1 MIKTLLPALAMVVGT
16 TAFAQT
22 HFSDDFNDVNLTGWS
37 STDNDADAPPA
48 SGTNYDIW
56 YAADMSGSFAE
67 LGAGSA
73 VSRSWASNVVYSPNN
88 FLVSPAI
95 NLTSASATGLSLM
108 WQVGSIEAT
117 SSTWYEEHYA
127 VYVSTS
133 NTPATM
139 IATTPVYEETLPG
152 GETVYS
158 RTVDLSAYAGQTVYV
173 LFRHYNCTDENALV
187 LDNVVVKNLQP
198 NDASVDAVTV
208 NRYSQTSTNN
218 TLAVSVKNEGSNAI
232 TSVQINW
239 NDGTDHIQTITG
251 LNIAPGATASV
262 NHPTAVN
269 YATVVEKDLA
279 VTISQVNTVADSDPS
294 NNTGSGKINTVSAL
308 EEKSVVIEEGTG
320 TWCGW
325 CPRGAVAM
333 DYMVTTY
340 PTDFIGIA
348 VHNADPMTVTEYDNG
363 ANFSGFPGSNVD
375 RVLLDQSVSQSAF
388 VSYYNARKDLIVP
401 AAVSVAASGAGS
413 NVTVVASATFR
424 TVFAAANYRLGVIII
439 EDGVTGTTSGYNQAN
454 YYANNAAGPM
464 GGFESLPNP
473 VPAAQMTYNHVGR
486 ALLGGYNGQA
496 GSVPAAITD
505 GQTVSYTFNYTVPA
519 TSNKA
524 NMHAVA
530 VLIDQTTGEIVNAA
544 EGSLSGASLGEM
556 ETIAMEVYPNPAT
569 DVVNVKFEGQGGDYQ
584 IVITDLAGRQ
594 VAATSVVN
602 ANGAQAVALPVS
614 ELGAGNYL
622 VTIAKDGA
630 SYTQNLIVK

>member
-22 HFSDDFNDVNLTGWS
+22 HFSDDFNDNNLTGW
-37 STDNDADAPPA
+37 TNVDNDSDASTSNPDY
-48 SGTNYDIW
+48 NFW
-56 YAADMSGSFAE
+56 YTTDFSSYFPENGAA
-67 LGAGSA
+67 SA
-73 VSRSWASNVVYSPNN
+73 VSRSWAANVVYHPDN
-88 FLVSPAI
+88 FLISPAI
-95 NLTSASATGLSLM
+95 NLTSASASGLSLM
-108 WQVGSIEAT
+108 FRTGSIEP
-117 SSTWYEEHYA
+117 SPYFDEHYA
-127 VYVSTS
+127 VYVTTS
-133 NTPATM
+133 NVPAT
-139 IATTPVYEETLPG
+139 IITSTPVFEETLPG
-152 GETVYS
+152 NQMYS
-158 RTVDLSAYAGQTVYV
+158 HTIDLSSFAGQTVYV
-173 LFRHYNCTDENALV
+173 TFRHFNTVDENTLL
-187 LDNVVVKNLQP
+187 LDDVVVKNLVP
-198 NDASVDAVTV
+198 NDASVDAVTL

-294 NNTGSGKINTVSAL
+294 NNTGSGKINTVSAV

-363 ANFSGFPGSNVD
+363 ANFTGFPGSNVD

-413 NVTVVASATFR
+413 SVTVVASATFR

-454 YYANNAAGPM
+454 YYAGGASGAM
-464 GGFESLPNP
+464 GGFESLPDP
-473 VPAAQMTYNHVGR
+473 VPAAQMEYNHVGR
-486 ALLGGYNGQA
+486 ALLGGYNGQT

-505 GQTVSYTFNYTVPA
+505 GQTVSYTFNYAVPA

-594 VAATSVVN
+594 VAATSVAN

-622 VTIAKDGA
+622 VTIAKEGA